1 MEIACDESGSE
12 GEKLVGGV
20 TAVFAHAGVRLSHA
34 EASSCI
40 ESLREMI
47 KSPAVEYKAN
57 HLLRE
62 KNRWVLLWFL
72 GPAGPLVGKA
82 RVQLVDKRRFLA
94 SRVRAEFGSVTGPL
108 ELYNDLLRARGPR
121 GQLDPLF
128 PAILRA
134 VAQWQ
139 FFGGGGPV
147 SIVHD
152 QQLSLTDGRIRQL
165 KKLAPRLENLT
176 LVDSQ
181 HDARVQIADFLA
193 GIARRVAEEEL
204 NGRPDHEV
212 IGLLRP
218 FVAGPGMWHA

>member
-20 TAVFAHAGVRLSHA
+20 TAVFAHAGVRLPHE
-34 EASSCI
+34 EAGACVRT
-40 ESLREMI
+40 LREMI
-47 KSPAVEYKAN
+47 GSPAQEYKAN
-57 HLLRE
+57 HLLRQ
-62 KNRWVLLWFL
+62 KNRRVLLWFL
-72 GPAGPLVGKA
+72 GSGGPIAGRA

-94 SRVRAEFGSVTGPL
+94 ARVRAEFGAVTGPL

-121 GQLDPLF
+121 GALDPLF
-128 PAILRA
+128 PAILRT
-134 VAQWQ
+134 VAQWS
-139 FFGGGGPV
+139 GPV

-165 KKLAPRLENLT
+165 KGLAPRLRDLT

-181 HDARVQIADFLA
+181 YDARVQLADFLA

-204 NGRPDHEV
+204 NGRPDREV
-212 IGLLRP
+212 IELLMP
-218 FVAGPGMWHA
+218 FVVGPGMWNA

>member
-20 TAVFAHAGVRLSHA
+20 TAVFAHAGVRMSRE
-34 EASSCI
+34 EASGCVA
-40 ESLREMI
+40 SLREMI
-47 KSPAVEYKAN
+47 KSPALEYKAN
-57 HLLRE
+57 HLLRS

-72 GPAGPLVGKA
+72 GPGGPLTGRA

-94 SRVRAEFGSVTGPL
+94 SRVRAEFGAVSGPL

-121 GQLDPLF
+121 GTLDPLF

-139 FFGGGGPV
+139 ISGGGPV

-152 QQLSLTDGRIRQL
+152 QQLSLTDGRIQQL
-165 KKLAPRLENLT
+165 KKLAPRLESLT

-181 HDARVQIADFLA
+181 FDARVQVADFLA

-204 NGRPDHEV
+204 NGRPDREV
-212 IGLLRP
+212 IELLMP
-218 FVAGPGMWHA
+218 FVVGPRMWHA

>member
-20 TAVFAHAGVRLSHA
+20 TAVFAHAGVSLSEA
-34 EASSCI
+34 EASRCV
-40 ESLREMI
+40 ETLREMI
-47 KSPAVEYKAN
+47 KSPALEYKAN
-57 HLLRE
+57 HLLRT

-72 GPAGPLVGKA
+72 GPDGPLAGRA

-121 GQLDPLF
+121 GNLDPLF

-134 VAQWQ
+134 VAQW
-139 FFGGGGPV
+139 GGPV

-152 QQLSLTDGRIRQL
+152 QQLSLTAGRIQQL
-165 KKLAPRLENLT
+165 KNLAPWLESLT

-181 HDARVQIADFLA
+181 YDARVQVADFLA

-204 NGRPDHEV
+204 YGKPDREV
-212 IGLLRP
+212 IELLMP
-218 FVAGPGMWHA
+218 FVVGPRLWNA

>member
-20 TAVFAHAGVRLSHA
+20 TAVFAHAGVALSET
-34 EASSCI
+34 EAAGCVD
-40 ESLREMI
+40 ELREMI
-47 KSPAVEYKAN
+47 KSPAQEYKAN

-72 GPAGPLVGKA
+72 GQDGPLAGRA
-82 RVQLVDKRRFLA
+82 RVQLLDKRRFLA
-94 SRVRAEFGSVTGPL
+94 SRVRAEFGAVTGPL

-121 GQLDPLF
+121 GTLDPLF

-134 VAQWQ
+134 VAQW
-139 FFGGGGPV
+139 GGPV

-152 QQLSLTDGRIRQL
+152 QQLSLTAGRIRQL
-165 KKLAPRLENLT
+165 KTIAPRLQSLT

-181 HDARVQIADFLA
+181 YDARVQVADFLA

-204 NGRPDHEV
+204 NGRPDREV
-212 IGLLRP
+212 IELLMP
-218 FVAGPGMWHA
+218 FVVGPRMWHA

>member
-12 GEKLVGGV
+12 GEKLIGGV
-20 TAVFAHAGVRLSHA
+20 TAVFAHAGVSLSVA
-34 EASSCI
+34 EAAACV
-40 ESLREMI
+40 ESLRQMI
-47 KSPAVEYKAN
+47 RSPALEYKAN
-57 HLLRE
+57 HLLRT

-72 GPAGPLVGKA
+72 GQDGPLAGRA
-82 RVQLVDKRRFLA
+82 RVQLLDKRRYLA

-121 GQLDPLF
+121 GALDPLF

-134 VAQWQ
+134 VAQWD
-139 FFGGGGPV
+139 GPV

-152 QQLSLTDGRIRQL
+152 QQLSLTDGRIRHL
-165 KKLAPRLENLT
+165 RELAPRLESLT

-181 HDARVQIADFLA
+181 DDARVQVADFLA

-204 NGRPDHEV
+204 NGKPDREV
-212 IGLLRP
+212 IELLMP
-218 FVAGPGMWHA
+218 FVVGPTMWNA

>member
-20 TAVFAHAGVRLSHA
+20 TAVFAHAGVRMSLD
-34 EASSCI
+34 EASACVD
-40 ESLREMI
+40 SLRQMI

-57 HLLRE
+57 HLLRQ

-72 GPAGPLVGKA
+72 GPAGPLAGKA

-94 SRVRAEFGSVTGPL
+94 ARVRAEFGSVTGPL
-108 ELYNDLLRARGPR
+108 EPYNDLLRARGPR
-121 GQLDPLF
+121 GTLDPLF
-128 PAILRA
+128 PAILRT
-134 VAQWQ
+134 VAQWD
-139 FFGGGGPV
+139 GPV

-165 KKLAPRLENLT
+165 KQLAPRLESLT
-176 LVDSQ
+176 LVNSQ
-181 HDARVQIADFLA
+181 SDARVQVADFVA

-218 FVAGPGMWHA
+218 FVAGPRMWHA

>member
-20 TAVFAHAGVRLSHA
+20 TAVFAHAGVRMSWD
-34 EASSCI
+34 EAASCV

-57 HLLRE
+57 HLLRA

-72 GPAGPLVGKA
+72 GPSGPLAGRA

-94 SRVRAEFGSVTGPL
+94 SRVRAEFGAVSGPL
-108 ELYNDLLRARGPR
+108 EHYNDLLRARGPR
-121 GQLDPLF
+121 GTLDPLF

-134 VAQWQ
+134 VGQWA
-139 FFGGGGPV
+139 GPV

-165 KKLAPRLENLT
+165 KKLAPRLESLT

-181 HDARVQIADFLA
+181 YDARVQVADFLA

-204 NGRPDHEV
+204 NGRPDREV
-212 IGLLRP
+212 IELLMP
-218 FVAGPGMWHA
+218 FVVGPTMWHA

>member
-20 TAVFAHAGVRLSHA
+20 TAVFAHAAVRFSHE
-34 EASSCI
+34 EASACVGV
-40 ESLREMI
+40 LREMI
-47 KSPAVEYKAN
+47 KSPALEYKAN
-57 HLLRE
+57 HLLRQ

-72 GPAGPLVGKA
+72 GPDGPLLGKA

-94 SRVRAEFGSVTGPL
+94 SRVRAEFGAVSGPL

-121 GQLDPLF
+121 GALDPLF

-134 VAQWQ
+134 VAQWS
-139 FFGGGGPV
+139 GAV

-152 QQLSLTDGRIRQL
+152 RQLALTDGRIRQL
-165 KKLAPRLENLT
+165 KNLAPRLQSLT

-181 HDARVQIADFLA
+181 YDARVQVADFLA

-212 IGLLRP
+212 IELLMP
-218 FVAGPGMWHA
+218 FVVGPGMWNA

>member
-20 TAVFAHAGVRLSHA
+20 TAVFAHAGVSLSEA
-34 EASSCI
+34 EAAGCV
-40 ESLREMI
+40 ETLREMI
-47 KSPAVEYKAN
+47 KSPALEYKAN
-57 HLLRE
+57 HLLRT

-72 GPAGPLVGKA
+72 GPDGPLAGRA

-121 GQLDPLF
+121 GNLDPLF

-134 VAQWQ
+134 VAQW
-139 FFGGGGPV
+139 GGPV

-152 QQLSLTDGRIRQL
+152 QQLSLTDGRIQQL
-165 KKLAPRLENLT
+165 KNLAPWLESLT

-181 HDARVQIADFLA
+181 YDARVQVADFLA

-204 NGRPDHEV
+204 YGKPDREV
-212 IGLLRP
+212 IELLMP
-218 FVAGPGMWHA
+218 FVVGPRMWHA

>member
-20 TAVFAHAGVRLSHA
+20 TAVFAHAGVRLSHE
-34 EASSCI
+34 EAAACVR
-40 ESLREMI
+40 SLREMI
-47 KSPAVEYKAN
+47 KSPALEYKAN
-57 HLLRE
+57 HLLRT

-72 GPAGPLVGKA
+72 GPSGPLAGRA

-94 SRVRAEFGSVTGPL
+94 SRVRAEFGAVSGPL
-108 ELYNDLLRARGPR
+108 EHYNDLLRALGPR
-121 GQLDPLF
+121 GALDPLF

-134 VAQWQ
+134 VAQW
-139 FFGGGGPV
+139 GRGPV

-165 KKLAPRLENLT
+165 KKLAPRLESLT

-181 HDARVQIADFLA
+181 HDARVQVADFLA

-204 NGRPDHEV
+204 NGRPDREV
-212 IGLLRP
+212 IELLRP
-218 FVAGPGMWHA
+218 FVVGPRMWHA

>member
-20 TAVFAHAGVRLSHA
+20 TAVFAHAGVRMSLD
-34 EASSCI
+34 EASACVAA
-40 ESLREMI
+40 LRQMI

-57 HLLRE
+57 HLLRQ

-72 GPAGPLVGKA
+72 GPAGPLAGKA

-94 SRVRAEFGSVTGPL
+94 ARVRAEFGSVTGPL

-121 GQLDPLF
+121 GTLDPLF

-134 VAQWQ
+134 VAQWD
-139 FFGGGGPV
+139 GPV

-165 KKLAPRLENLT
+165 KQLAPRLKSLT
-176 LVDSQ
+176 LVNSQ
-181 HDARVQIADFLA
+181 SDARVQVADFVA

-218 FVAGPGMWHA
+218 FVAGPRMWHA

>member
-20 TAVFAHAGVRLSHA
+20 TAVFAHAGVLLSHE
-34 EASSCI
+34 EASGCV
-40 ESLREMI
+40 ETLREMI
-47 KSPAVEYKAN
+47 KSPALEYKAN
-57 HLLRE
+57 HLLRQ

-72 GPAGPLVGKA
+72 GPDGPLVGKA
-82 RVQLVDKRRFLA
+82 RVQLVDKRRYLA
-94 SRVRAEFGSVTGPL
+94 SRVRAEFGGVTGPL

-121 GQLDPLF
+121 GNLDPLF

-134 VAQWQ
+134 VAQWETS
-139 FFGGGGPV
+139 GGGPV

-165 KKLAPRLENLT
+165 KKLAPRLQCLT

-181 HDARVQIADFLA
+181 YDARVQVADFLA

-204 NGRPDHEV
+204 NGRPDREV
-212 IGLLRP
+212 IELLMP
-218 FVAGPGMWHA
+218 FVVGPRMWHA

>member
-20 TAVFAHAGVRLSHA
+20 TAVFAHAGVSLSEA
-34 EASSCI
+34 EASGCV
-40 ESLREMI
+40 ESLRQMI
-47 KSPAVEYKAN
+47 KSPALEYKAN
-57 HLLRE
+57 HLLRT

-72 GPAGPLVGKA
+72 GPDGPLAGRA
-82 RVQLVDKRRFLA
+82 RVQLVDKRRYLA

-121 GQLDPLF
+121 GALDPLF
-128 PAILRA
+128 PAILRT
-134 VAQWQ
+134 VAQWE
-139 FFGGGGPV
+139 GPV

-152 QQLSLTDGRIRQL
+152 QQLSLTAGRIQRL
-165 KKLAPRLENLT
+165 RELAPRLESLT

-181 HDARVQIADFLA
+181 HDARVQVADFLA

-204 NGRPDHEV
+204 NGKPDREA
-212 IGLLRP
+212 IELLMP
-218 FVAGPGMWHA
+218 YVVGPTMWNA

>member
-20 TAVFAHAGVRLSHA
+20 TAVFAHAGVRMSLD
-34 EASSCI
+34 EASACVD
-40 ESLREMI
+40 SLRQMI

-57 HLLRE
+57 HLLRQ

-72 GPAGPLVGKA
+72 GPAGPLAGKA

-94 SRVRAEFGSVTGPL
+94 ARVRAEFGSVTGPL
-108 ELYNDLLRARGPR
+108 EPYNDLLRARGPR
-121 GQLDPLF
+121 GTLDPLF
-128 PAILRA
+128 PAILRT
-134 VAQWQ
+134 VAQWD
-139 FFGGGGPV
+139 GPV

-165 KKLAPRLENLT
+165 KQLAPRLQSLT
-176 LVDSQ
+176 LVNSQ
-181 HDARVQIADFLA
+181 YDARVQVADFVA

-218 FVAGPGMWHA
+218 FVAGPRMWHA

>member
-20 TAVFAHAGVRLSHA
+20 TAVFAHAAVRFSHSDA
-34 EASSCI
+34 AACV
-40 ESLREMI
+40 ESLRDMI
-47 KSPAVEYKAN
+47 KSPAQEYKAN
-57 HLLRE
+57 HLLRT
-62 KNRWVLLWFL
+62 KNRWALLWFL
-72 GPAGPLVGKA
+72 GPDGPLAGRA

-108 ELYNDLLRARGPR
+108 ELYNDLLRVRGPR
-121 GQLDPLF
+121 GALDPLF

-134 VAQWQ
+134 VAQW
-139 FFGGGGPV
+139 GGPV

-165 KKLAPRLENLT
+165 KELAPRLES
-176 LVDSQ
+176 LVLADSQ
-181 HDARVQIADFLA
+181 FDARVQVADFLA

-204 NGRPDHEV
+204 HGRPDREV
-212 IGLLRP
+212 IELLMP
-218 FVAGPGMWHA
+218 FVVGPGMWRA

>member
-20 TAVFAHAGVRLSHA
+20 TAVFAHASVRFSH
-34 EASSCI
+34 EDASACV

-47 KSPAVEYKAN
+47 KSPAREYKAN
-57 HLLRE
+57 HLLRR

-72 GPAGPLVGKA
+72 GPGGPLAGRA

-94 SRVRAEFGSVTGPL
+94 SRVRAEFGAVTGPL
-108 ELYNDLLRARGPR
+108 ELYNDLLRAQGPR
-121 GQLDPLF
+121 GALDPLF

-134 VAQWQ
+134 VAQW
-139 FFGGGGPV
+139 GGPV

-152 QQLSLTDGRIRQL
+152 QQLSLTGGRIRQL
-165 KKLAPRLENLT
+165 EQAAPRLRSLT
-176 LVDSQ
+176 LADSRQ
-181 HDARVQIADFLA
+181 DARVQVADFLA

-204 NGRPDHEV
+204 HGRPDREV
-212 IGLLRP
+212 IELLRP
-218 FVAGPGMWHA
+218 FVVGPGMWHA

>member
-20 TAVFAHAGVRLSHA
+20 TSVFAHAGVQLSHE
-34 EASSCI
+34 EALGCVD
-40 ESLREMI
+40 SLRSMI
-47 KSPAVEYKAN
+47 KSPALEYKAN
-57 HLLRE
+57 HLLRQ

-72 GPAGPLVGKA
+72 GPSGPLMGRA
-82 RVQLVDKRRFLA
+82 RVQLVDKRRYLA
-94 SRVRAEFGSVTGPL
+94 SRVREEFGRVTGPL

-121 GQLDPLF
+121 GTLDPLF

-139 FFGGGGPV
+139 ISGDGPV

-165 KKLAPRLENLT
+165 KKLAPRLESLT
-176 LVDSQ
+176 LTDSR
-181 HDARVQIADFLA
+181 HDARVQVADFLA

-204 NGRPDHEV
+204 NGRPDLEV

-218 FVAGPGMWHA
+218 FVVGPRMWHA

>member
-20 TAVFAHAGVRLSHA
+20 TAVFAHAGVSLSVA
-34 EASSCI
+34 EAAACV
-40 ESLREMI
+40 ESLRQMI
-47 KSPAVEYKAN
+47 RSPALEYKAN
-57 HLLRE
+57 HLLRT

-72 GPAGPLVGKA
+72 GQDGPLAGRA
-82 RVQLVDKRRFLA
+82 RVQLLDKRRYLA

-108 ELYNDLLRARGPR
+108 EPYNDLLRARGPR
-121 GQLDPLF
+121 GALDPLF

-134 VAQWQ
+134 VAQWD
-139 FFGGGGPV
+139 GPV

-165 KKLAPRLENLT
+165 RELAPRLESLT

-181 HDARVQIADFLA
+181 DDARVQVADFLA

-204 NGRPDHEV
+204 NGKPDREV
-212 IGLLRP
+212 IELLMP
-218 FVAGPGMWHA
+218 FVVGPTMWNA

>member
-20 TAVFAHAGVRLSHA
+20 TAVFAHAGVALSAA
-34 EASSCI
+34 EAADCV
-40 ESLREMI
+40 EALREMI
-47 KSPAVEYKAN
+47 KSPAQEYKAN
-57 HLLRE
+57 HLLRA

-72 GPAGPLVGKA
+72 GPDGPLAGRA

-121 GQLDPLF
+121 GDLDPLF

-134 VAQWQ
+134 VAQWE
-139 FFGGGGPV
+139 GPV

-152 QQLSLTDGRIRQL
+152 QQLSLTDGRIQRL
-165 KKLAPRLENLT
+165 KELAPRLRSLT

-181 HDARVQIADFLA
+181 YDARVQVADFLA

-204 NGRPDHEV
+204 HGKPDREV
-212 IGLLRP
+212 IELLMP
-218 FVAGPGMWHA
+218 FVVGPRMWHA

>member
-20 TAVFAHAGVRLSHA
+20 TSVFAHAGVRFSHE
-34 EASSCI
+34 EASACVA
-40 ESLREMI
+40 SLREMI
-47 KSPAVEYKAN
+47 RSPALEYKAN
-57 HLLRE
+57 HLLRA

-72 GPAGPLVGKA
+72 GPDGPLAGKA

-94 SRVRAEFGSVTGPL
+94 SRVRAEFGAVSGPL
-108 ELYNDLLRARGPR
+108 ELYNDLLRVRGPR
-121 GQLDPLF
+121 GNLDPLF

-139 FFGGGGPV
+139 TLGRGPV

-165 KKLAPRLENLT
+165 KKLAPRLRSLT

-181 HDARVQIADFLA
+181 YDARVQVADFLA
-193 GIARRVAEEEL
+193 GIARRVAEDEL
-204 NGRPDHEV
+204 NGRPDREV
-212 IGLLRP
+212 IELLMP
-218 FVAGPGMWHA
+218 FVVGTTMWHA

>member
-20 TAVFAHAGVRLSHA
+20 TAVFAHAGVRLSHD
-34 EASSCI
+34 EASACVA
-40 ESLREMI
+40 SLRAMI

-57 HLLRE
+57 HLLRA

-72 GPAGPLVGKA
+72 GPSGPLAGRA

-94 SRVRAEFGSVTGPL
+94 ARVRAEFGAVSGPL
-108 ELYNDLLRARGPR
+108 EHYNDLLRARGPR
-121 GQLDPLF
+121 GTLDPLF

-134 VAQWQ
+134 VAQWA
-139 FFGGGGPV
+139 GGPV

-165 KKLAPRLENLT
+165 KKLAPRLESLT

-181 HDARVQIADFLA
+181 YDARVQVADFLA

-204 NGRPDHEV
+204 HGRPDHEV

>member
-20 TAVFAHAGVRLSHA
+20 TAVFAHAGVGLTHS
-34 EASSCI
+34 EAASCVA
-40 ESLREMI
+40 SLREMI

-57 HLLRE
+57 HLLRA

-72 GPAGPLVGKA
+72 GPDGPLAGRA

-94 SRVRAEFGSVTGPL
+94 SRVRAEFGQVSGPL

-121 GQLDPLF
+121 GTLDPLF

-134 VAQWQ
+134 VAQW
-139 FFGGGGPV
+139 GGPV

-152 QQLSLTDGRIRQL
+152 QQLSLTVGRIRQL
-165 KKLAPRLENLT
+165 QQLAPRLKSLT

-181 HDARVQIADFLA
+181 YDARVQVADFLA

-204 NGRPDHEV
+204 NGRPDLEV

-218 FVAGPGMWHA
+218 FVVGPRMWHA

>member
-1 MEIACDESGSE
+1 MALEIACDESGSE

-20 TAVFAHAGVRLSHA
+20 TAVFAHAGVLMSHE
-34 EASSCI
+34 EAAGCVAT
-40 ESLREMI
+40 LRSMI

-57 HLLRE
+57 HLLRT

-72 GPAGPLVGKA
+72 GPAGPLAGKA

-94 SRVRAEFGSVTGPL
+94 SRVRAEFGAVTGPL

-121 GQLDPLF
+121 GTLDPLF

-139 FFGGGGPV
+139 FSGSV

-165 KKLAPRLENLT
+165 KKLAPRLASLT

-181 HDARVQIADFLA
+181 YDARVQVADFLA

-212 IGLLRP
+212 IALLRP
-218 FVAGPGMWHA
+218 FVAGPRMWHA

>member
-20 TAVFAHAGVRLSHA
+20 TAVFAHAGVSLSEA
-34 EASSCI
+34 EASGCV
-40 ESLREMI
+40 ESLRQMI
-47 KSPAVEYKAN
+47 KSPALEYKAN
-57 HLLRE
+57 HLLRT

-72 GPAGPLVGKA
+72 GPDGPLAGRA
-82 RVQLVDKRRFLA
+82 RVQLLDKRRYLA

-121 GQLDPLF
+121 GALDPLF
-128 PAILRA
+128 PAILRT
-134 VAQWQ
+134 VAQWD
-139 FFGGGGPV
+139 GPV

-152 QQLSLTDGRIRQL
+152 QQLSLTAGRIQRL
-165 KKLAPRLENLT
+165 RELAPRLESLT

-181 HDARVQIADFLA
+181 HDARVQVADFLA

-204 NGRPDHEV
+204 NGKPDREV
-212 IGLLRP
+212 IELLMP
-218 FVAGPGMWHA
+218 FVVGPTMWNA

>member
-20 TAVFAHAGVRLSHA
+20 TAVFAHAGVRMSRD
-34 EASSCI
+34 EAADCVA
-40 ESLREMI
+40 SLRSMI
-47 KSPAVEYKAN
+47 KSPALEYKAN
-57 HLLRE
+57 HLLRQ

-72 GPAGPLVGKA
+72 GPSGPLAGKA

-94 SRVRAEFGSVTGPL
+94 SRVRTEFGRVSGPL

-121 GQLDPLF
+121 GTLDPLF
-128 PAILRA
+128 PATLRA
-134 VAQWQ
+134 VAQWD
-139 FFGGGGPV
+139 GPV

-165 KKLAPRLENLT
+165 KKLAPRLKSLT

-181 HDARVQIADFLA
+181 HDARVQVADFLA

-204 NGRPDHEV
+204 NGRPDHDV

-218 FVAGPGMWHA
+218 FVAGPRMWHA

>member
-20 TAVFAHAGVRLSHA
+20 TAVFAHAGVRMSLD
-34 EASSCI
+34 EASACVG
-40 ESLREMI
+40 SLRQMI

-57 HLLRE
+57 HLLRQ

-72 GPAGPLVGKA
+72 GPAGPLAGKA

-94 SRVRAEFGSVTGPL
+94 ARVRAEFGSVTGPL

-121 GQLDPLF
+121 GTLDPLF
-128 PAILRA
+128 PAILRT
-134 VAQWQ
+134 VAQWD
-139 FFGGGGPV
+139 GPV

-165 KKLAPRLENLT
+165 KQLAPRLESLT
-176 LVDSQ
+176 LVNSQ
-181 HDARVQIADFLA
+181 YDARVQVADFVA

-218 FVAGPGMWHA
+218 FVAGPRMWHA

>member
-20 TAVFAHAGVRLSHA
+20 TAVFAHAGVRMSPD
-34 EASSCI
+34 EAADCVA
-40 ESLREMI
+40 SLRSMI

-57 HLLRE
+57 HLLRR

-72 GPAGPLVGKA
+72 GPSGPLLGKA

-94 SRVRAEFGSVTGPL
+94 SRVRAEFGRVSGPL

-121 GQLDPLF
+121 GALDPLF

-139 FFGGGGPV
+139 FPGSEPV

-165 KKLAPRLENLT
+165 KKLAPRLKSLT

-181 HDARVQIADFLA
+181 FDARVQVADFLA

-204 NGRPDHEV
+204 NGRPDREV
-212 IGLLRP
+212 IELLMP
-218 FVAGPGMWHA
+218 YVVGPRMWHA